1 MVRHKPKL
9 KAPAGFQSA
18 STFFMPVKAKTDEEK
33 AADRAAAEARTL
45 LLQGA
50 RTISLQRHEVEHSAA
65 QWQALQ
71 KQMALQTNALAIASL
86 RGRSRQRAHGLAAP
100 FPTLAE
106 HSRGLCERCV
116 PAESRRGGF
125 APHSPPCTLTVL
137 CLLPNPSGRSL
148 CVT

>member
-1 MVRHKPKL
+1 MLVLRAVL
-9 KAPAGFQSA
+9 YCCILCC
-18 STFFMPVKAKTDEEK
+18 MPVSCSTVA
-33 AADRAAAEARTL
+33 
-45 LLQGA
+45 
-50 RTISLQRHEVEHSAA
+50 SLSYKSK
-65 QWQALQ
+65 WLC
-71 KQMALQTNALAIASL
+71 KQMLWRAIASL